1 MTTEIFSLAKY
12 LAASRPEFSLS
23 EMNQYL
29 SKRYEEKELFEILKM
44 HFYELGL
51 FCSPDLKC
59 SKLVKRALPPDELVV
74 TELEGLLKEPVLPLR
89 IEKLVTSYIERT
101 CGKNWNTGDTARLI
115 RENIVSQKEEYWKG
129 GGGTGYPKIRIVSY
143 LLYHFP
149 VYFCQY
155 QYLLLELFKGGLL
168 FNKMRIIDA
177 GSGPGTIA
185 LSTVD
190 FFRKLQD
197 AYSRNNIDVKLSLRI
212 ESIEKELENIV
223 CYQEL
228 CGNYLSGSRESG
240 ANIIIGEPVR
250 SPIETAPVPHD
261 ADLVVFSNVLA
272 ELKSTPPERANVVER
287 LASGSKDP
295 TLIIIEPADLDNSK
309 ALRITQQTLV
319 RKGFNVY
326 SPCSFIWGKMCSGDN
341 CWSFKEQG
349 NITAP
354 DFMKKIAD
362 TADSYRYMNMDMK
375 FSSVILMKGAL
386 ISKRGDSSKAP
397 SKHNYRAKGKF
408 MALSNLKKH
417 IEKHI
422 NVAASVMS
430 GNLGNEKTLVFKICD
445 GTAREPCYAIMPVY
459 HMSENNRELLEANY
473 GDIVEIFGVLVR
485 ENKDQSSF
493 NLLVTRN
500 TIVRITGV

>member
-1 MTTEIFSLAKY
+1 MTSEIFSLAKY
-12 LAASRPEFSLS
+12 LASSRSEFSLS

-44 HFYELGL
+44 HFFDLGL

-59 SKLVKRALPPDELVV
+59 SKLVKRALPPDEAVV
-74 TELEGLLKEPVLPLR
+74 MELEGLLKDPGLPLR
-89 IEKLVTSYIERT
+89 IEKLVSSYVERT

-129 GGGTGYPKIRIVSY
+129 EGGSGYPKIRIVSY

-168 FNKMRIIDA
+168 SNKMRIIDA
-177 GSGPGTIA
+177 GSGPGTIS

-197 AYSRNNIDVKLSLRI
+197 VYSRNNMDVKLSIRI
-212 ESIEKELENIV
+212 ESIEKELENIT
-223 CYQEL
+223 CYKEL
-228 CGNYLSGSRESG
+228 CENYPSGGS
-240 ANIIIGEPVR
+240 ANIIIVEPVR
-250 SPIETAPVPHD
+250 SPIETAPVPHG
-261 ADLVVFSNVLA
+261 ADLIVFSNVLA
-272 ELKSTPPERANVVER
+272 ELKSMPPERANVVER
-287 LASGSKDP
+287 IASGSKDP

-309 ALRITQQTLV
+309 ALRITQQTLF

-362 TADSYRYMNMDMK
+362 TVDPYRYINTDMK
-375 FSSVILMKGAL
+375 FSYVILRKDGA
-386 ISKRGDSSKAP
+386 

-408 MALSNLKKH
+408 MAISNLKKH

-422 NVAASVMS
+422 NVAASVLS
-430 GNLGNEKTLVFKICD
+430 GNLGNEKTFVFKICD
-445 GTAREPCYAIMPVY
+445 GTARDPCYAIMPVY
-459 HMSENNRELLEANY
+459 HISENNRELLETGY
-473 GDIVEIFGVLVR
+473 GDILEIFDVLVR
-485 ENKDQSSF
+485 ENKECSSI

-500 TIVRITGV
+500 TIVRLAG

>member
-1 MTTEIFSLAKY
+1 MTSEILSLAKY
-12 LAASRPEFSLS
+12 LAASRSEFSLS

-29 SKRYEEKELFEILKM
+29 SKRYKEIELFELLKM
-44 HFYELGL
+44 HFYDLGL
-51 FCSPDLKC
+51 YCSPGFKC
-59 SKLVKRALPPDELVV
+59 SRLVKRALPPDESVV
-74 TELEGLLKEPVLPLR
+74 AELEGLLKNPVLPLR
-89 IEKLVTSYIERT
+89 IEKLVSSYIERA
-101 CGKNWNTGDTARLI
+101 CGKNWNTSDTARLI

-129 GGGTGYPKIRIVSY
+129 EGGAGYPKIRIISY

-155 QYLLLELFKGGLL
+155 QHLLLELFKGGLL

-177 GSGPGTIA
+177 GSGPGTIT
-185 LSTVD
+185 LSTID

-197 AYSRNNIDVKLSLRI
+197 VYSRNNMDIKLSIRI
-212 ESIEKELENIV
+212 ESIEQELENIL
-223 CYQEL
+223 CYKEL
-228 CGNYLSGSRESG
+228 CENYLSGGG

-250 SPIETAPVPHD
+250 SPIETVPVPLD
-261 ADLVVFSNVLA
+261 ADLIVFSNVLA
-272 ELKSTPPERANVVER
+272 ELKSMPPERATVVER
-287 LASGSKDP
+287 IASGSRDP

-309 ALRITQQTLV
+309 ALLVTQQALV
-319 RKGFNVY
+319 RRDFNVY

-362 TADSYRYMNMDMK
+362 TVDPYRYINTDMK
-375 FSSVILMKGAL
+375 FSYVILRKDGA
-386 ISKRGDSSKAP
+386 
-397 SKHNYRAKGKF
+397 SKHDYRAKGKF

-430 GNLGNEKTLVFKICD
+430 GNLGNEKTFVFKICD
-445 GTAREPCYAIMPVY
+445 GTAREPCYAMMPVY
-459 HMSENNRELLEANY
+459 HISENNRELLEAGY
-473 GDIVEIFGVLVR
+473 GDIVEIFDVLVR
-485 ENKDQSSF
+485 QNKEQSSI

-500 TIVRITGV
+500 TIVRLAG

>member
-1 MTTEIFSLAKY
+1 MTPEIFSLAKY
-12 LAASRPEFSLS
+12 LAASRSEFSLS

-29 SKRYEEKELFEILKM
+29 SKRYEEKELYEILKM
-44 HFYELGL
+44 HFYDLGL

-59 SKLVKRALPPDELVV
+59 SKLVKRTLPPEESIVA
-74 TELEGLLKEPVLPLR
+74 ELEGLLKDPVLPLR
-89 IEKLVTSYIERT
+89 VEKIVSSYIERT
-101 CGKNWNTGDTARLI
+101 CGKNWNTGDTGRLI

-129 GGGTGYPKIRIVSY
+129 EGGSGYPKIRIVSY

-168 FNKMRIIDA
+168 SNKMRIIDA
-177 GSGPGTIA
+177 GSGPGTIT
-185 LSTVD
+185 LSTID
-190 FFRKLQD
+190 FFRKLKD
-197 AYSRNNIDVKLSLRI
+197 VYSRNNMDFKLSIRI

-223 CYQEL
+223 CYKEL
-228 CGNYLSGSRESG
+228 CEKYLSGSQESS

-250 SPIETAPVPHD
+250 SPVESAPVPHD
-261 ADLVVFSNVLA
+261 ADLIVFSNVLA

-287 LASGSKDP
+287 IASGSNDP

-349 NITAP
+349 DITAP

-362 TADSYRYMNMDMK
+362 TADPYRYMNTDMK
-375 FSSVILMKGAL
+375 FSSVILKKGR
-386 ISKRGDSSKAP
+386 I

-430 GNLGNEKTLVFKICD
+430 GNLGNEKTFVFKICD
-445 GTAREPCYAIMPVY
+445 GTAREPSYAIMPVY
-459 HMSENNRELLEANY
+459 HMSENNRELLEAGY

-485 ENKDQSSF
+485 QNKEQSSN

-500 TIVRITGV
+500 TVVRIAG

>member
-1 MTTEIFSLAKY
+1 MTSEIFSLAKY
-12 LAASRPEFSLS
+12 LAASRSEFSLS

-44 HFYELGL
+44 HFYDLGL
-51 FCSPDLKC
+51 YCSPDFKC
-59 SKLVKRALPPDELVV
+59 SKIVKRPLLADEAVV
-74 TELEGLLKEPVLPLR
+74 AELERLLKNPVLPLR
-89 IEKLVTSYIERT
+89 IEKLVSSYIEST

-129 GGGTGYPKIRIVSY
+129 DGGSRYPKIRIVSY

-155 QYLLLELFKGGLL
+155 QYLLFELFKGGLL
-168 FNKMRIIDA
+168 SNKMKIIDA
-177 GSGPGTIA
+177 GSGPGTIT

-197 AYSRNNIDVKLSLRI
+197 VYSRNNMDIKLNIKI
-212 ESIEKELENIV
+212 ESIEKEPENII
-223 CYQEL
+223 CYNEL
-228 CGNYLSGSRESG
+228 CENYLSGSRGSG
-240 ANIIIGEPVR
+240 ANIIFGKPVR
-250 SPIETAPVPHD
+250 SPVETVPVPHD

-287 LASGSKDP
+287 IASGSRNP

-309 ALRITQQTLV
+309 ALRITQQTLA
-319 RKGFNVY
+319 RKGFNVF

-341 CWSFKEQG
+341 CWTFKEQG

-362 TADSYRYMNMDMK
+362 TVDSYRYINTDMK
-375 FSSVILMKGAL
+375 FSYVILRKNEAL
-386 ISKRGDSSKAP
+386 KKNEIP
-397 SKHNYRAKGKF
+397 KHNYRAKGKF

-430 GNLGNEKTLVFKICD
+430 GNLGNEKTFVFKICD

-459 HMSENNRELLEANY
+459 HMSENNKELLEAGY
-473 GDIVEIFGVLVR
+473 GDIVEIFSVLVR
-485 ENKDQSSF
+485 ENKERSSN

-500 TIVRITGV
+500 TIVRIAG

>member
-1 MTTEIFSLAKY
+1 MTSEIFSLAKY
-12 LAASRPEFSLS
+12 LAASRTEFSLS

-29 SKRYEEKELFEILKM
+29 SKRYEEKELFEILKI
-44 HFYELGL
+44 HFYDMDLY
-51 FCSPDLKC
+51 CSPDFKC
-59 SKLVKRALPPDELVV
+59 SKIVKQTLLADEAVV
-74 TELEGLLKEPVLPLR
+74 VELEGLLKDPVLPLR
-89 IEKLVTSYIERT
+89 IEKLVSSYIERT
-101 CGKNWNTGDTARLI
+101 SGKNWNTGDTARLI

-129 GGGTGYPKIRIVSY
+129 EGGSKYPKIRIVSY

-177 GSGPGTIA
+177 GSGPGTIT
-185 LSTVD
+185 LSTID
-190 FFRKLQD
+190 FFRKLQNV
-197 AYSRNNIDVKLSLRI
+197 YSRNKMDIKLSIMI

-223 CYQEL
+223 CYKEL
-228 CGNYLSGSRESG
+228 CENYLSGGS

-261 ADLVVFSNVLA
+261 ADLIVFSNVLA
-272 ELKSTPPERANVVER
+272 ELKSTPPERANIVER
-287 LASGSKDP
+287 IASGSKDP

-309 ALRITQQTLV
+309 ALRVTQQTLA

-326 SPCSFIWGKMCSGDN
+326 SPCSFIWCKICSGDN
-341 CWSFKEQG
+341 CWSFKERG

-362 TADSYRYMNMDMK
+362 AVDPYRYMNTDMK
-375 FSSVILMKGAL
+375 FSYVILRKDGA
-386 ISKRGDSSKAP
+386 

-430 GNLGNEKTLVFKICD
+430 GNLGNEKTFVFKICD
-445 GTAREPCYAIMPVY
+445 GTAREACYAMMPVY
-459 HMSENNRELLEANY
+459 HMSENNRELLEAGY

-485 ENKDQSSF
+485 ENKEQSSI

-500 TIVRITGV
+500 TIVRLAS

>member
-1 MTTEIFSLAKY
+1 MTPEILSLAKY
-12 LAASRPEFSLS
+12 LAASRSEFFLS

-44 HFYELGL
+44 HFYDLGL

-59 SKLVKRALPPDELVV
+59 SKLVKSVLPTDESVV
-74 TELEGLLKEPVLPLR
+74 TELEGLLKDPVLPLR
-89 IEKLVTSYIERT
+89 IEKLLSSYIERS

-129 GGGTGYPKIRIVSY
+129 LGGSGYPKIRIVSY

-149 VYFCQY
+149 LYFCQY

-168 FNKMRIIDA
+168 FNKMRIIDT
-177 GSGPGTIA
+177 GSGPGTIT

-197 AYSRNNIDVKLSLRI
+197 IYSRNNVDVKLSIRI
-212 ESIEKELENIV
+212 ESIEKELENID
-223 CYQEL
+223 CYKEL
-228 CGNYLSGSRESG
+228 CENYLSGGG

-261 ADLVVFSNVLA
+261 ADLIVFSNVLA

-287 LASGSKDP
+287 IASGSRDP

-309 ALRITQQTLV
+309 ALRVTQQTLV
-319 RKGFNVY
+319 RRGINVY

-354 DFMKKIAD
+354 NFMKKIAD
-362 TADSYRYMNMDMK
+362 TTDSYRYMNTDMK
-375 FSSVILMKGAL
+375 FSSVILR
-386 ISKRGDSSKAP
+386 RGRS

-422 NVAASVMS
+422 NIAASVMS
-430 GNLGNEKTLVFKICD
+430 GNLGNEKTFVFKICD
-445 GTAREPCYAIMPVY
+445 GTVREPCYAIMPVY
-459 HMSENNRELLEANY
+459 HKSENNRELLEADY

-485 ENKDQSSF
+485 ENKEQSSF

>member
-12 LAASRPEFSLS
+12 LAASRSEFSLP
-23 EMNQYL
+23 EMIQYL
-29 SKRYEEKELFEILKM
+29 SKKYEEKELFEILKM
-44 HFYELGL
+44 HFYDLGL
-51 FCSPDLKC
+51 YCSPDFKC
-59 SKLVKRALPPDELVV
+59 SKIVKRPLLADEAVV
-74 TELEGLLKEPVLPLR
+74 VELEGLLKNPVLPLR
-89 IEKLVTSYIERT
+89 IEKLVSSYIDRT
-101 CGKNWNTGDTARLI
+101 CGKNWNSGDTARLI

-129 GGGTGYPKIRIVSY
+129 DGGSRYPKIRIVSY

-155 QYLLLELFKGGLL
+155 QYLLFELFKGGLL
-168 FNKMRIIDA
+168 SNKMKIIDV
-177 GSGPGTIA
+177 GSGPGTIT

-197 AYSRNNIDVKLSLRI
+197 VYSRNNMDVKLSIKI

-223 CYQEL
+223 CYKEL
-228 CGNYLSGSRESG
+228 CESLVG
-240 ANIIIGEPVR
+240 DSANIIIADPIR
-250 SPIETAPVPHD
+250 SPVETAPVPKD
-261 ADLVVFSNVLA
+261 ADLIVFSNVLA
-272 ELKSTPPERANVVER
+272 ELKSAPPERANVVER
-287 LASGSKDP
+287 IASGSRDP

-326 SPCSFIWGKMCSGDN
+326 SPCSFIWGKMCTGDN

-362 TADSYRYMNMDMK
+362 TVDPYRYINTDMK
-375 FSSVILMKGAL
+375 FSYVILRKNG
-386 ISKRGDSSKAP
+386 S

-430 GNLGNEKTLVFKICD
+430 GNLGTEKTYVFKICD

-459 HMSENNRELLEANY
+459 HISENNKELLEAGY

-485 ENKDQSSF
+485 ENKEQSSN

-500 TIVRITGV
+500 TIVRIAG

>member
-1 MTTEIFSLAKY
+1 MTSEIFSLAKY
-12 LAASRPEFSLS
+12 LAASRSEFSLS

-29 SKRYEEKELFEILKM
+29 SRKYEEKELFDILKM
-44 HFYELGL
+44 HFFDLGL
-51 FCSPDLKC
+51 YCSPDLKC
-59 SKLVKRALPPDELVV
+59 SKLVKRALPADESVV

-89 IEKLVTSYIERT
+89 IEKLLSSYIERT

-115 RENIVSQKEEYWKG
+115 RENIISQKEEYWKG
-129 GGGTGYPKIRIVSY
+129 EGGSGYPKIRIVSY

-177 GSGPGTIA
+177 GSGPGTIT

-197 AYSRNNIDVKLSLRI
+197 VYSRNNMDGKLSIRI
-212 ESIEKELENIV
+212 ESIEKELENIL
-223 CYQEL
+223 CYEEL
-228 CGNYLSGSRESG
+228 SKNYMSGGS

-250 SPIETAPVPHD
+250 SSIETAPVPHD
-261 ADLVVFSNVLA
+261 ADLIVFSNVLA

-287 LASGSKDP
+287 IASGSRDP

-309 ALRITQQTLV
+309 ALRVTQQTLV

-362 TADSYRYMNMDMK
+362 TTDSYRYMNTDMK
-375 FSSVILMKGAL
+375 FSSVILR
-386 ISKRGDSSKAP
+386 KRGS

-422 NVAASVMS
+422 NVATSVMS

-445 GTAREPCYAIMPVY
+445 GTVREPCYAIMPVY
-459 HMSENNRELLEANY
+459 HMSENNRELMKADY

-485 ENKDQSSF
+485 ENKEQASF

>member
-1 MTTEIFSLAKY
+1 MTSEIFSLAKY
-12 LAASRPEFSLS
+12 LAASRSEFSLS

-29 SKRYEEKELFEILKM
+29 SKRYAEKELMEILKM
-44 HFYELGL
+44 HFYDLGL
-51 FCSPDLKC
+51 YCSPDLKC
-59 SKLVKRALPPDELVV
+59 SKVVKRTLIPDESIV
-74 TELEGLLKEPVLPLR
+74 TELERLLKDPVLPLHV
-89 IEKLVTSYIERT
+89 EKLVSSYIERT

-115 RENIVSQKEEYWKG
+115 RENIISQKEEYWKG
-129 GGGTGYPKIRIVSY
+129 EGGSGYPKIRIVSY
-143 LLYHFP
+143 MLYHFP

-168 FNKMRIIDA
+168 FNKMKILDA
-177 GSGPGTIA
+177 GSGPGTIT

-197 AYSRNNIDVKLSLRI
+197 IYSRNNMDVKLSIRI
-212 ESIEKELENIV
+212 ESIEKELENII
-223 CYQEL
+223 CYKEL
-228 CGNYLSGSRESG
+228 CENYLSGNKESST
-240 ANIIIGEPVR
+240 NIIIDEPIR

-261 ADLVVFSNVLA
+261 ADLIVFSNVLA
-272 ELKSTPPERANVVER
+272 ELKSTPPERANIVER
-287 LASGSKDP
+287 IASGSSDP

-326 SPCSFIWGKMCSGDN
+326 SPCSFIWGKMCNGDN

-362 TADSYRYMNMDMK
+362 TTDSYRYMNTDMK
-375 FSSVILMKGAL
+375 FSSVILRKGG
-386 ISKRGDSSKAP
+386 S

-445 GTAREPCYAIMPVY
+445 GTVREPCYAIMPFY
-459 HMSENNRELLEANY
+459 HMSENNRELLEADY

-485 ENKDQSSF
+485 ENKEQSSF

-500 TIVRITGV
+500 TIVRITSM

>member
-12 LAASRPEFSLS
+12 LAASRSEFSLP
-23 EMNQYL
+23 EMIQYL
-29 SKRYEEKELFEILKM
+29 SKKYEEKELFEILKM
-44 HFYELGL
+44 HFYDLGL
-51 FCSPDLKC
+51 YCSPDFKC
-59 SKLVKRALPPDELVV
+59 SKIVKRPLLADEAVV
-74 TELEGLLKEPVLPLR
+74 VELEGLLKNPVLPLR
-89 IEKLVTSYIERT
+89 IEKLVSSYIDRT
-101 CGKNWNTGDTARLI
+101 CGKNWNSGDTARLI

-129 GGGTGYPKIRIVSY
+129 DGGSRYPKIRIVSY

-155 QYLLLELFKGGLL
+155 QYLLFELFKGGLL
-168 FNKMRIIDA
+168 SNKMKIIDV
-177 GSGPGTIA
+177 GSGPGTIT

-197 AYSRNNIDVKLSLRI
+197 VYSRNNMDVKLSIKI

-223 CYQEL
+223 CYKEL
-228 CGNYLSGSRESG
+228 CESLVG
-240 ANIIIGEPVR
+240 DSANIIIADPIR
-250 SPIETAPVPHD
+250 SPVETAPVPKD
-261 ADLVVFSNVLA
+261 ADLIVFSNVLA
-272 ELKSTPPERANVVER
+272 ELKSAPPERANVVER
-287 LASGSKDP
+287 IASGSRDP

-326 SPCSFIWGKMCSGDN
+326 SPCSFIWGKMCTGDN

-349 NITAP
+349 HITAP

-362 TADSYRYMNMDMK
+362 TVDPYRYINTDMK
-375 FSSVILMKGAL
+375 FSYVILRKNG
-386 ISKRGDSSKAP
+386 S

-430 GNLGNEKTLVFKICD
+430 GNLGTEKTYVFKICD

-459 HMSENNRELLEANY
+459 HISENNKELLEAGY
-473 GDIVEIFGVLVR
+473 GDILEIFGVLVR
-485 ENKDQSSF
+485 ENKEQSSN

-500 TIVRITGV
+500 TIVRIAG

>member
-1 MTTEIFSLAKY
+1 MTPEIFSLAKY
-12 LAASRPEFSLS
+12 LAASRSEFSLS

-29 SKRYEEKELFEILKM
+29 SKRYEEKELFDILKM
-44 HFYELGL
+44 HFYDMGL
-51 FCSPDLKC
+51 YCSPDLKC
-59 SKLVKRALPPDELVV
+59 SKLVKRALPPDEAVV
-74 TELEGLLKEPVLPLR
+74 MELEGLLRDPVLPLR
-89 IEKLVTSYIERT
+89 IEKLVSSYIEHT
-101 CGKNWNTGDTARLI
+101 CGKNWNTGDTSRLI

-129 GGGTGYPKIRIVSY
+129 EGGSGYPKIRIVSY

-177 GSGPGTIA
+177 GSGPGTIS

-197 AYSRNNIDVKLSLRI
+197 VYSRNNIDVKLSIKI

-223 CYQEL
+223 CYKEL
-228 CGNYLSGSRESG
+228 CENYLSGNGGSS

-261 ADLVVFSNVLA
+261 SDLIVFSNVLA
-272 ELKSTPPERANVVER
+272 ELKSTPPERANVVDR
-287 LASGSKDP
+287 IASGSKDP

-319 RKGFNVY
+319 RKGFNVF
-326 SPCSFIWGKMCSGDN
+326 SPCSFIWGKMCTGDN

-362 TADSYRYMNMDMK
+362 TADPYRYMNMDMK
-375 FSSVILMKGAL
+375 FSYVILRKNE
-386 ISKRGDSSKAP
+386 SP
-397 SKHNYRAKGKF
+397 KHNYRAKGKF

-430 GNLGNEKTLVFKICD
+430 GNLGNEKTFVFKICD

-459 HMSENNRELLEANY
+459 HMSENNRDLLEAGY

-485 ENKDQSSF
+485 ENKEQSSN

-500 TIVRITGV
+500 TLIRIAG

>member
-1 MTTEIFSLAKY
+1 MTSEILSLAKY
-12 LAASRPEFSLS
+12 LAASRSEFSLS

-29 SKRYEEKELFEILKM
+29 SKRYKEIELFELLKM
-44 HFYELGL
+44 HFYDLGL
-51 FCSPDLKC
+51 YCSPGFKC
-59 SKLVKRALPPDELVV
+59 SRLVKRALPPDESVV
-74 TELEGLLKEPVLPLR
+74 AELEGLLKNPVLPLR
-89 IEKLVTSYIERT
+89 IEKLVSSYIERA
-101 CGKNWNTGDTARLI
+101 CGKNWNTSDTARLI

-129 GGGTGYPKIRIVSY
+129 EGGAGYPKIRIISY

-155 QYLLLELFKGGLL
+155 QHLLLELFKGGLL

-177 GSGPGTIA
+177 GSGPGTIT
-185 LSTVD
+185 LSTID

-197 AYSRNNIDVKLSLRI
+197 VYSRNNMDIKLSIRI
-212 ESIEKELENIV
+212 ESIEQELENIL
-223 CYQEL
+223 CYKEL
-228 CGNYLSGSRESG
+228 CENYLSGGG

-250 SPIETAPVPHD
+250 SPIETVPVPLD
-261 ADLVVFSNVLA
+261 ADLIVFSNVLA
-272 ELKSTPPERANVVER
+272 ELKSMPPERATVVER
-287 LASGSKDP
+287 IASGSRDP

-309 ALRITQQTLV
+309 ALRVTQQALV
-319 RKGFNVY
+319 RRDFNVY

-362 TADSYRYMNMDMK
+362 TVDPYRYINTDMK
-375 FSSVILMKGAL
+375 FSYVILRKDGA
-386 ISKRGDSSKAP
+386 
-397 SKHNYRAKGKF
+397 SKHDYRAKGKF

-430 GNLGNEKTLVFKICD
+430 GNLGNEKTFVFKICD
-445 GTAREPCYAIMPVY
+445 GTAREPCYAMMPVY
-459 HMSENNRELLEANY
+459 HISENNRELLEAGY
-473 GDIVEIFGVLVR
+473 GDIVEIFDVLVR
-485 ENKDQSSF
+485 QNKEQSSI

-500 TIVRITGV
+500 TIVRLAG

>member
-1 MTTEIFSLAKY
+1 MTSEIFSLAKY

-44 HFYELGL
+44 HFYDLGL
-51 FCSPDLKC
+51 FCSPNLKC
-59 SKLVKRALPPDELVV
+59 SKLVKRALPPDEAVV
-74 TELEGLLKEPVLPLR
+74 TELEGLLKNPVLPLR
-89 IEKLVTSYIERT
+89 IEKLVSSYIECT
-101 CGKNWNTGDTARLI
+101 CGKNWNTGNTGRLI

-129 GGGTGYPKIRIVSY
+129 EGGSGYPKIRIVSY

-168 FNKMRIIDA
+168 FNKMKIIDA
-177 GSGPGTIA
+177 GSGPGTIT

-190 FFRKLQD
+190 FFRKLHD
-197 AYSRNNIDVKLSLRI
+197 VYSRNKMDFKLSIRI

-223 CYQEL
+223 CYKEL
-228 CGNYLSGSRESG
+228 CEKYLSGSGESST
-240 ANIIIGEPVR
+240 NIIIGEPVR
-250 SPIETAPVPHD
+250 SPVETAPVPHD
-261 ADLVVFSNVLA
+261 ADLIVYSNVLA
-272 ELKSTPPERANVVER
+272 ELKSTPPERANIVER
-287 LASGSKDP
+287 ISSGSKDP

-309 ALRITQQTLV
+309 ALRVTQQALV

-362 TADSYRYMNMDMK
+362 TADPYRYINTDMK
-375 FSSVILMKGAL
+375 FSYVILRKGVA
-386 ISKRGDSSKAP
+386 

-430 GNLGNEKTLVFKICD
+430 GNLGNEKTFVFKICD
-445 GTAREPCYAIMPVY
+445 GTTREPCYAIMPVY
-459 HMSENNRELLEANY
+459 HMSENNRELLEAGY

-485 ENKDQSSF
+485 ENKERSSN

-500 TIVRITGV
+500 TIVRLAG

>member
-1 MTTEIFSLAKY
+1 
-12 LAASRPEFSLS
+12 
-23 EMNQYL
+23 
-29 SKRYEEKELFEILKM
+29 
-44 HFYELGL
+44 
-51 FCSPDLKC
+51 
-59 SKLVKRALPPDELVV
+59 
-74 TELEGLLKEPVLPLR
+74 
-89 IEKLVTSYIERT
+89 
-101 CGKNWNTGDTARLI
+101 
-115 RENIVSQKEEYWKG
+115 
-129 GGGTGYPKIRIVSY
+129 
-143 LLYHFP
+143 
-149 VYFCQY
+149 
-155 QYLLLELFKGGLL
+155 
-168 FNKMRIIDA
+168 MRIIDA
-177 GSGPGTIA
+177 GSGPGTIT

-197 AYSRNNIDVKLSLRI
+197 IYSRNNVDIKLSIRI
-212 ESIEKELENIV
+212 ESIEKEPENID
-223 CYQEL
+223 CYMEL
-228 CGNYLSGSRESG
+228 CENYQSGGG

-261 ADLVVFSNVLA
+261 ADLIVFSNVLA

-287 LASGSKDP
+287 IASGSRDP

-309 ALRITQQTLV
+309 ALRVTQQTLV

-362 TADSYRYMNMDMK
+362 TTDSYRYMNTDIK
-375 FSSVILMKGAL
+375 FSSVIL
-386 ISKRGDSSKAP
+386 KRGGSSR
-397 SKHNYRAKGKF
+397 HNYRAKGKF

-422 NVAASVMS
+422 NIAASVMS

-445 GTAREPCYAIMPVY
+445 GTVREPCYAIMPVY
-459 HMSENNRELLEANY
+459 HKSENNRELLEADY

-485 ENKDQSSF
+485 ENKEQSSF